1 MDLTW
6 DLYNP
11 ASRAGR
17 ILVVAPSI
25 GGNCSHQWAKV
36 AELLTSDARVVFVD
50 YPGHALSEV
59 WNDEDEPTLD
69 VVASAI
75 MDVVHEVREQVG
87 ELPVFFAGLSIG
99 GATGLHLARD
109 HADELAGVAVL
120 CSAAT
125 VGEPD
130 RWIERAEQVET
141 SGTQQLVEET
151 SKRWFTP
158 AFKAANPRVTTAIME
173 GLAAADDHSYAQ
185 LCRCLAHH
193 DLRADLTDI
202 RCPLLLI
209 AGERDSSTP
218 IANQELVAETV
229 PGAQLSVIPEVSHQ
243 VTVAAPDTT
252 ANLLRAFMDRVARQ
266 PRKELPDD

>member
-11 ASRAGR
+11 ASRADR
-17 ILVVAPSI
+17 ILVVAPSL

-36 AELLTSDARVVFVD
+36 AELLTGDARVVFVD
-50 YPGHALSEV
+50 YPGHALNGV
-59 WNDEDEPTLD
+59 WEDIDEPTLD
-69 VVASAI
+69 VVAAAI
-75 MDVVHEVREQVG
+75 VDVIRKVRKQLG
-87 ELPVFFAGLSIG
+87 DLPVVFAGLSIG
-99 GATGLHLARD
+99 
-109 HADELAGVAVL
+109 
-120 CSAAT
+120 
-125 VGEPD
+125 EPR
-130 RWIERAEQVET
+130 RWLERAEQVET

-158 AFKAANPRVTTAIME
+158 SFKAANPKVTATIME

-193 DLRADLTDI
+193 DLRADLADI

-209 AGERDSSTP
+209 AGERDTSTP
-218 IANQELVAETV
+218 IVNQELVAETV
-229 PGAQLSVIPEVSHQ
+229 PGAQLSVIPEAAHQ

-252 ANLLRAFMDRVARQ
+252 ANLLRAFIDRVAR
-266 PRKELPDD
+266 PVRSGLPDD

>member
-1 MDLTW
+1 MELTW

-11 ASRAGR
+11 TSRADR
-17 ILVVAPSI
+17 LLVVAPSL

-36 AELLTSDARVVFVD
+36 AELLTNDARVVFVD

-59 WNDEDEPTLD
+59 WDDADEPTLD

-75 MDVVHEVREQVG
+75 MHVIHEVRERIG
-87 ELPVFFAGLSIG
+87 ELPVIFAGLSIG

-130 RWIERAEQVET
+130 RWFERAEQVEAA
-141 SGTQQLVEET
+141 GTQQLLEET

-158 AFKAANPRVTTAIME
+158 TFKAANPRVTTTIME

-193 DLRADLTDI
+193 DLRADLADI

-218 IANQELVAETV
+218 IAGQELVAASV
-229 PGAQLSVIPEVSHQ
+229 PGAQLSVIPEAAHQ

-252 ANLLRAFMDRVARQ
+252 ANLLRAFMERVARQ
-266 PRKELPDD
+266 NKKELPDD